1 MNLAT
6 VVESHPSDAPALVSR
21 GAVTTYGE
29 LRQQVGEL
37 RAGLIG
43 LGVEPGDRVALALPN
58 NWFFVVSYLAT
69 LGVGAVA
76 VPLNPG
82 SPAAEMSAEIAAVRP
97 KVLIAGAAAANGV
110 GGLDR
115 DALGIAHYV
124 APEGSELDGAS
135 AIESLF
141 GGDAAPIVD
150 RTPDDLA
157 VLIFTA
163 GTGGSPKAAMLTHA
177 NLLSNIEQAQSQ
189 SGHEVLS
196 SDVALGV
203 LPMFH
208 IFGLNVVLGIAL
220 HAGASVVLV
229 ERFDPVSAV
238 ETIRDRGVTMLA
250 GAPTMYAAMMALPRA
265 TATDLSTVRLA
276 LTGAAPLPPEVATG
290 FADHFNVAL
299 RQGYGLTEASP
310 VVTTSVTEDEPRPY
324 SIGTVLPG
332 IEVRLVDEEGED
344 ALEGDAGEIW
354 VRGPNVFAGY
364 WEDAAA
370 TAAAKTDDGWLRTG
384 DVAVTD
390 DDGYL
395 YLIDRAKDLIIVSGF
410 NVYPAEVEEAL
421 AAHPGVADVAV
432 VGVQHPHSGEA
443 VKAFVVVDPG
453 VHLEEDQ
460 LIEFV
465 GKRLARYKCP
475 TKVTFVEELPHGLG
489 GKLLRRAL
497 R

>member
-1 MNLAT
+1 MNLSAI
-6 VVESHPSDAPALVSR
+6 VDNHPAESPALISR
-21 GAVTTYGE
+21 GSVTTYGDLRRQVAE
-29 LRQQVGEL
+29 LRG
-37 RAGLIG
+37 GLAR
-43 LGVEPGDRVALALPN
+43 LGVEPGDRVALALAN
-58 NWFFVVSYLAT
+58 NWFFVVGYLSA
-69 LGVGAVA
+69 LGVGAVV
-76 VPLNPG
+76 VPLNPS
-82 SPAAEMSAEIAAVRP
+82 SPAAEMQAELEAVGP
-97 KVLIAGAAAANGV
+97 KVLIAGSAAANAV
-110 GGLDR
+110 NGLDVA
-115 DALGIAHYV
+115 ALGIAHLF
-124 APEGSELDGAS
+124 APDGSG
-135 AIESLF
+135 IERAEDFETLL
-141 GGDAAPIVD
+141 GGEPAPIVD
-150 RTPDDLA
+150 RMPDDVA

-163 GTGGSPKAAMLTHA
+163 GTGGAPKAAMLTHN

-189 SGHEVLS
+189 EGAEVLP

-238 ETIRDRGVTMLA
+238 ETIRERKVTVVA
-250 GAPTMYAAMMALPRA
+250 GAPTMFAALMSLPRA
-265 TATDLSTVRLA
+265 TARDLATVRLA
-276 LTGAAPLPPEVATG
+276 LTGAAPLPPEVAAG
-290 FADHFNVAL
+290 FADHFNIPL

-310 VVTTSVTEDEPRPY
+310 VVTTSVLDGEPRPY
-324 SIGTVLPG
+324 SIGRVVPG
-332 IEVRLVDEEGED
+332 VEVRLVDEEGED

-364 WEDAAA
+364 WNDEAA
-370 TAAAKTDDGWLRTG
+370 TAAAKTEDGWLRTG

-410 NVYPAEVEEAL
+410 NVYPAEVEDAII
-421 AAHPGVADVAV
+421 AHPGVTDVAV
-432 VGVQHPHSGEA
+432 VGVQHPHTGEA
-443 VKAFVVVDPG
+443 VKAFVVVEPG

-460 LIEFV
+460 LIDFV
-465 GKRLARYKCP
+465 GTRLARYKCP
-475 TKVTFVEELPHGLG
+475 TKITFVEELPHGLA

>member
-1 MNLAT
+1 MNLSAL
-6 VVESHPSDAPALVSR
+6 VENHPDAAPALVSR
-21 GAVTTYGE
+21 GAVTTYGDLRRQVAE
-29 LRQQVGEL
+29 LRGGLQ
-37 RAGLIG
+37 RA
-43 LGVEPGDRVALALPN
+43 GVEPGDRVALALAN
-58 NWFFVVSYLAT
+58 NWFFVVAYLAT
-69 LGVGAVA
+69 VGVGAIA
-76 VPLNPG
+76 VPVNPS
-82 SPAAEMSAEIAAVRP
+82 SPAAELHNELASVRP
-97 KVLIAGAAAANGV
+97 KVLIAGAAAANSV
-110 GGLDR
+110 NGLDHE
-115 DALGIAHYV
+115 AVGIAHV
-124 APEGSELDGAS
+124 FAPEGSEIEGAQ
-135 AIESLF
+135 AFESLL
-141 GGDAAPIVD
+141 GGEPAPIVD
-150 RTPDDLA
+150 CLPDDVA

-163 GTGGSPKAAMLTHA
+163 GTGGAPKAAMLTHN

-189 SGHEVLS
+189 QGQEMLPT
-196 SDVALGV
+196 DVALGV

-238 ETIRDRGVTMLA
+238 ETIRDRKVTFIA
-250 GAPTMYAAMMALPRA
+250 GAPTMFAAMMGLPRA
-265 TATDLSTVRLA
+265 TARDLASVRLA
-276 LTGAAPLPPEVATG
+276 LSGAAPLPPEVASG
-290 FADHFNVAL
+290 FADHFNIPL

-310 VVTTSVTEDEPRPY
+310 VVTASVRDGDPRPY
-324 SIGTVLPG
+324 SIGQVLPG
-332 IEVRLVDEEGED
+332 VELRLVDEEGED

-354 VRGPNVFAGY
+354 VRGPNVFPGY
-364 WEDAAA
+364 WEDDAA

-410 NVYPAEVEEAL
+410 NVYPAEVEEAI
-421 AAHPGVADVAV
+421 AAHPGVVDVAV
-432 VGVQHPHSGEA
+432 VGVTHPHTGET
-443 VKAFVVVDPG
+443 VKAFVVVERG

-460 LIEFV
+460 LIDFV

-475 TKVTFVEELPHGLG
+475 TKITFVEELPHGLG

>member
-1 MNLAT
+1 MNLSAI
-6 VVESHPSDAPALVSR
+6 VENHPADAVALVSR
-21 GAVTTYGE
+21 GQVTTYGDLRRQVAE
-29 LRQQVGEL
+29 LRG
-37 RAGLIG
+37 GLAR
-43 LGVEPGDRVALALPN
+43 LGVQPGDRVGLALAN
-58 NWFFVVSYLAT
+58 NWFFVVAYLST
-69 LGVGAVA
+69 VGVGAIA
-76 VPLNPG
+76 VPLNPN
-82 SPAAEMSAEIAAVRP
+82 SPAAEMQSELLSVRP
-97 KVLIAGAAAANGV
+97 KVLIAGAAAANAVNGI
-110 GGLDR
+110 DR
-115 DALGIAHYV
+115 AAAGIEHLF
-124 APEGSELDGAS
+124 APEGSGIDGAS
-135 AIESLF
+135 DFESLF
-141 GGDAAPIVD
+141 GGEPAPVVD
-150 RTPDDLA
+150 RMPDDVA

-189 SGHEVLS
+189 AGQEVLAN
-196 SDVALGV
+196 DVALGV

-208 IFGLNVVLGIAL
+208 IFGLNVVLGIGL

-229 ERFDPVSAV
+229 ERFDPVSTV
-238 ETIRDRGVTMLA
+238 ETIRDRKVTVVA
-250 GAPTMYAAMMALPRA
+250 GAPTMFAALMSLPRA
-265 TATDLSTVRLA
+265 TARDLSTVRLA
-276 LTGAAPLPPEVATG
+276 LTGAAPLPPEVASG
-290 FADHFNVAL
+290 FADHFNIPL

-310 VVTTSVTEDEPRPY
+310 VVTASVLDREPRPY
-324 SIGTVLPG
+324 SIGQVLPG
-332 IEVRLVDEEGED
+332 IELRLVDEEGED

-364 WEDAAA
+364 WEDADA

-410 NVYPAEVEEAL
+410 NVYPAEVEEAI
-421 AAHPGVADVAV
+421 AAHPGVTDVAV
-432 VGVQHPHSGEA
+432 VGVQHPHTGET
-443 VKAFVVVDPG
+443 VKAFVVVEPG

-460 LIEFV
+460 LIDFV

-475 TKVTFVEELPHGLG
+475 TKITFVEELPHGLG

>member
-1 MNLAT
+1 MNLSAI
-6 VVESHPSDAPALVSR
+6 VENHPADSPALVSR
-21 GAVTTYGE
+21 GAVTTYGD
-29 LRQQVGEL
+29 LRKQVAEARG
-37 RAGLIG
+37 GLTRIG
-43 LGVEPGDRVALALPN
+43 IEPGDRVGLALAN
-58 NWFFVVSYLAT
+58 NWFFVVAYLAT
-69 LGVGAVA
+69 LGVGAIA
-76 VPLNPG
+76 VPVNPN
-82 SPAAEMSAEIAAVRP
+82 SPTAELQGELASVRP
-97 KVLIAGAAAANGV
+97 KALIAGAAAANAV
-110 GGLDR
+110 NGLDTA
-115 DALGIAHYV
+115 ALGIAHV
-124 APEGSELDGAS
+124 FAPDGSGIEGAQDF
-135 AIESLF
+135 ESLL
-141 GGDAAPIVD
+141 GGEPTPIVD
-150 RTPDDLA
+150 RLPDDIA

-163 GTGGSPKAAMLTHA
+163 GTGGAPKAAMLTHN
-177 NLLSNIEQAQSQ
+177 NLLSNIEQAQSHQ
-189 SGHEVLS
+189 GQEVLP

-238 ETIRDRGVTMLA
+238 DTIRDRKVTVVA
-250 GAPTMYAAMMALPRA
+250 GAPTMFATMMSLPRA
-265 TATDLSTVRLA
+265 TARDLSSVRLA
-276 LTGAAPLPPEVATG
+276 LTGAATLPPEVASG
-290 FADHFNVAL
+290 FADHFNVPL

-310 VVTTSVTEDEPRPY
+310 VVTAQALDGEPRAY
-324 SIGTVLPG
+324 SIGQPVPG
-332 IEVRLVDEEGED
+332 VELRLVDEEGED

-354 VRGPNVFAGY
+354 VRGPNVFPGY
-364 WEDAAA
+364 WEDEKA
-370 TAAAKTDDGWLRTG
+370 TADAKTEDGWLRTG

-410 NVYPAEVEEAL
+410 NVYPAEVEAAI
-421 AAHPGVADVAV
+421 AAHPGVVDVAV
-432 VGVQHPHSGEA
+432 VGVAHPHTGET
-443 VKAFVVVDPG
+443 VKAFVVVEPG

-475 TKVTFVEELPHGLG
+475 TKITFVDQLQHGLG